1 MIEMASLSI
10 RNVSKSYG
18 SVLAVANVSIE
29 IEDGEFLVLV
39 GPSGCGKSTLLR
51 IIAGLEAIEDGN
63 ILIGGRDMSTTDP
76 KDRDVAMVF
85 QNYAL
90 YPHMTVFENMS
101 FSLEQRRTSKAQIR
115 EIVAETAR
123 ILGLESLI
131 DRKPSELSGG
141 QRQRVAM
148 GRAIVRNPSVFLL
161 DEPLSNLD
169 AKLRVRMRSELKL
182 LRSRL
187 GVTTI
192 YVTHDQT
199 EAMTLGDRVAVLKP
213 VSNPNETNLQQIDTP
228 QNLYLRPNSL
238 FVAGFIG
245 SPAMNFLYADIR
257 HAGREISARIV
268 GTEHEIVFPA
278 SGPDGHKALE
288 AYGSKRVVVG
298 IRPEFLSINTSP
310 VERGSQIFPADILI
324 SELVGPDAYLHF
336 DLNTPEVGLGE
347 IAALK
352 EESESGKQSSRFVAR
367 VESGTLPEHLDG
379 VRFSIAHRGLHFFD
393 KDTGLAID

>member
-1 MIEMASLSI
+1 MASLSI
-10 RNVSKSYG
+10 RNVSKCYG
-18 SVLAVANVSIE
+18 SVLAVANVSVE
-29 IEDGEFLVLV
+29 VEDGEFLVLV

-51 IIAGLEAIEDGN
+51 IIAGLEAIEDGS
-63 ILIGGRDMSTTDP
+63 IFIGGRDMSTTDP

-101 FSLEQRRTSKAQIR
+101 FSLEQRRTSKAQIKK
-115 EIVAETAR
+115 IVAETAR
-123 ILGLESLI
+123 ILGLESLV

-245 SPAMNFLYADIR
+245 SPAMNFLYADIGNV
-257 HAGREISARIV
+257 GRELSAKIV
-268 GTEHEIVFPA
+268 GTEHEIVFPT
-278 SGPDGHKALE
+278 SGSDGNKALE
-288 AYGSKRVVVG
+288 AYSSKRVVMG
-298 IRPEFLSINTSP
+298 IRPEFFSICKTP
-310 VERGSQIFPADILI
+310 FEKDSQIIPANILI

-336 DLNTPEVGLGE
+336 DMNTPTVRLSE
-347 IAALK
+347 IVSLK
-352 EESESGKQSSRFVAR
+352 EESETGNQSSRFVAR
-367 VESGTLPEHLDG
+367 VESSTLPRHLNG
-379 VRFSIAHRGLHFFD
+379 VSFSVAHRGLHFFD
-393 KDTGLAID
+393 PDTGLAII

>member
-1 MIEMASLSI
+1 MASLSI
-10 RNVSKSYG
+10 RNVSKCYG

-51 IIAGLEAIEDGN
+51 IVAGLEAIEDGN

-123 ILGLESLI
+123 ILGLESLV

-257 HAGREISARIV
+257 HVGRELSARIV

-278 SGPDGHKALE
+278 SGPDGNNALE

-298 IRPEFLSINTSP
+298 IRPEFLSICTTS
-310 VERGSQIFPADILI
+310 VEKGSHILPADILI

-336 DLNTPEVGLGE
+336 DLNTPEVGLRE
-347 IAALK
+347 IVSLK
-352 EESESGKQSSRFVAR
+352 DESESGKQFSRFVAR
-367 VESGTLPEHLDG
+367 VESSTLPEHLDR

-393 KDTGLAID
+393 KDTGLAIN